1 LAKSLKI
8 LLASSVFLAMRHTLV
23 AGNSPISPAVD
34 SFRVSDKK
42 ELFRERFRC
51 AIAQCIR
58 HGFGIEE
65 CFGVIWEE
73 TQENV
78 DLSFRDQNDLYPELI
93 VWAKRWMMQREG
105 RFSDRHGRASQI
117 MPTMRHG

>member
-1 LAKSLKI
+1 
-8 LLASSVFLAMRHTLV
+8 MRHTLE
-23 AGNSPISPAVD
+23 ASSKSLSPAVNI
-34 SFRVSDKK
+34 FAASDKK

-58 HGFGIEE
+58 HGFEIEE

-73 TQENV
+73 TQEKV

-93 VWAKRWMMQREG
+93 VWAKRWMTQRAS
-105 RFSDRHGRASQI
+105 RFSDRHGRAGHFMTTI
-117 MPTMRHG
+117 RHG

>member
-1 LAKSLKI
+1 LP
-8 LLASSVFLAMRHTLV
+8 MRHTLEASRKPLSLAVSRFSV
-23 AGNSPISPAVD
+23 A
-34 SFRVSDKK
+34 DKK
-42 ELFRERFRC
+42 DTFREHFRC

-58 HGFGIEE
+58 HGFEIEE

-73 TQENV
+73 TQEKI

-105 RFSDRHGRASQI
+105 RFADRHGRAGQS
-117 MPTMRHG
+117 MATMRHG

>member
-1 LAKSLKI
+1 
-8 LLASSVFLAMRHTLV
+8 MRHTLE
-23 AGNSPISPAVD
+23 ASSKSLSPAVNI
-34 SFRVSDKK
+34 FAASDKK

-58 HGFGIEE
+58 HGFEIEE

-73 TQENV
+73 TQEKI

-93 VWAKRWMMQREG
+93 VWAKRWMAQRGG
-105 RFSDRHGRASQI
+105 RFADRHGRAGQFMTTI
-117 MPTMRHG
+117 RHG

>member
-1 LAKSLKI
+1 
-8 LLASSVFLAMRHTLV
+8 MRHTLE
-23 AGNSPISPAVD
+23 AGDSPLSPAVD
-34 SFRVSDKK
+34 SFRISDKK

-58 HGFGIEE
+58 HGFEIEE

-73 TQENV
+73 TQERV

-105 RFSDRHGRASQI
+105 RFSDRHGRAGQI
-117 MPTMRHG
+117 MATMRHA